1 MKRPFWIH
9 QLVDYI
15 LGIVLM
21 AQANEAPKPIVPLV
35 VGLVVLINAACVD
48 GPLAAY
54 KGLSRPRHR
63 IADIVLTVIVLAIGI
78 AGYGLKG
85 SNQTTFIAVAIL
97 WAVVILGTNYTPKA
111 KREKI
116 PRNQLSTEAG
126 KVAGRA
132 VAGGINSWRG
142 RKGSG

>member
-1 MKRPFWIH
+1 MKRPFWLH

-21 AQANEAPKPIVPLV
+21 AQATEAPKPIVPLA
-35 VGLVVLINAACVD
+35 VGLIVLINAACVD
-48 GPLAAY
+48 GPLAAF

-63 IADIVLTVIVLAIGI
+63 IADVVLALGVLALGI
-78 AGYGLKG
+78 TGFGLKG
-85 SNQTTFIAVAIL
+85 SNQTAFVGVALL
-97 WAVVILGTNYTPKA
+97 WAVVILGTNFTPKV

-116 PRNQLSTEAG
+116 APGQRSTEAG

-132 VAGGINSWRG
+132 VAGGINSWR
-142 RKGSG
+142 RMKNSD